1 MGYNRRAEQPCDEK
15 IIPARRFG
23 WNDPNFT
30 QRYSMD
36 PVIFSFKL
44 FTWTVELTW
53 YGLIVMTG
61 VMIGA
66 WFAER
71 EVRRRGEN
79 GEALID
85 AMVWAVIGG
94 IFGARL
100 WYVVNATLGGNRSY
114 IEDPMSII
122 RPPIAGL
129 HFFGGLLFGAII
141 LIIYLRRAGYD
152 VWLFMDAVAPVTL
165 LGQAFGRLGN
175 FINQELYGP
184 PTLLPWGIQ
193 IEAAHRLPQYADLS
207 QFPVETTRFHPTFA
221 YEMILNVLAFLF
233 ILWYSR
239 RNEDEIKPGT
249 IFSLWL
255 IFAGF
260 VRVFIEF
267 FRPDQPRIG
276 DSFISYTMLVAF
288 LMGVAGVLL
297 YLARHGKVQFAFMEG
312 WWEDEYQVKKIEK
325 PVRARRTSTALA
337 STSENVV
344 EVEEEEQEEA
354 ARPAVRRK
362 ATAKKPA
369 ARKTSS
375 TGTTRRKKTEK

>member
-1 MGYNRRAEQPCDEK
+1 M
-15 IIPARRFG
+15 I
-23 WNDPNFT
+23 
-30 QRYSMD
+30 D

-53 YGLIVMTG
+53 YGLIVMSG
-61 VMIGA
+61 VMLGA

-79 GEALID
+79 GEVLID

-94 IFGARL
+94 ILGARL

-141 LIIYLRRAGYD
+141 LVMYLRRNGYD
-152 VWLFMDAVAPVTL
+152 TWLFMDAVAPVTL

-193 IEAAHRLPQYADLS
+193 IDAAHRLPAYADLS
-207 QFPVETTRFHPTFA
+207 SFPVETTRFHPTFA
-221 YEMILNVLAFLF
+221 YEMILNVIAFLF
-233 ILWYSR
+233 LYWYAR
-239 RNEDEIKPGT
+239 RTEERALPGAV
-249 IFSLWL
+249 FSLWL
-255 IFAGF
+255 VFAGF
-260 VRVFIEF
+260 IRTFIEF

-276 DSFISYTMLVAF
+276 DSFISYTMVVSF
-288 LMGVAGVLL
+288 LMGVAGVVL
-297 YLARHGKVQFAFMEG
+297 YLARMGKLQLAFFEG
-312 WWEDEYQVKKIEK
+312 WWQDDYQVKKVEK
-325 PVRARRTSTALA
+325 PIRARRSSSTP
-337 STSENVV
+337 SVVKEDESE
-344 EVEEEEQEEA
+344 EIDEEAEEIEEETVK
-354 ARPAVRRK
+354 PVVKRK
-362 ATAKKPA
+362 PKTPSKPA
-369 ARKTSS
+369 ARKPATRKPSS
-375 TGTTRRKKTEK
+375 TGSTRRKKTEE